1 MKKTFLLFLL
11 FLNVLSFAK
20 AQIFEPVSWNISASN
35 INENNEIEV
44 TFKAT
49 MEKGWHI
56 YGTSLPENGPLPT
69 NFIFDLKNAK
79 TIEDQPVVHSKLE
92 KKFEPTFKMKLE
104 WFEEEA
110 VFTQRFKINNKEDY
124 YIKGYVEFMACDN
137 VTCLPP
143 DRADFEIG
151 TTNKEIVE
159 VPVLPLS
166 NIQCPSNQG
175 PFQFESIQKETGGKN
190 SQDLSK
196 GEEVENDYWQPVVE
210 EINSYGTTN
219 PSTEESSLWLIFLR
233 GIFYGLIAIVTPC
246 VWPIIP
252 MTVSFFLKRGNDP
265 KKGKRSALIYGL
277 SIILIYVVLG
287 LLITIIFGASALN
300 SLSTNAIFNILI
312 FALLVLFAISF
323 FGGFDIALPGTWS
336 SKIDQ
341 KADKATGLVSI
352 LLMAFTLVIV
362 SFSCTGPLI
371 GTLLVHV
378 SMEKSILAPAIGMLG
393 FAVALAGPFTIFA
406 FFPNWL
412 HNLPRSGG
420 WLNSVK
426 VVLGFLEVA
435 FALKFLSVADL
446 AYGWHIL
453 DREVFLALW
462 IVIFF
467 LLGVYLLGKIH
478 FRGDDD
484 PARVI
489 SVPRF
494 FLAMITFSFVIYLIP
509 GMFGAPLKAVSAF
522 APPMSTQ
529 DFNLQDNHVEAL
541 FEDYDEAMEYAARQ
555 KKPVI
560 LDFTGAGCVN
570 CRKMEVS
577 VWNNP
582 EVKELLTKDYV
593 LVTLWVDSRKHL
605 EEPFTVIE
613 NGKERM
619 ISTVGEKWSYL
630 QRHKFGANAQ
640 PYYVLLDNEG
650 SILNY
655 PFAFSENADEFIS
668 FLQQGLENYYDK

>member
-1 MKKTFLLFLL
+1 MKKTFLFFLFLS
-11 FLNVLSFAK
+11 VISFAK
-20 AQIFEPVSWNISASN
+20 AQLLEPVSWDISSSG
-35 INENNEIEV
+35 INENNEVEV
-44 TFKAT
+44 TFKAI
-49 MEKGWHI
+49 MEDGWHI
-56 YGTSLPENGPLPT
+56 YGTELPENGPLPT
-69 NFIFDLKNAK
+69 RFIFELKNAK
-79 TIEDQPVVHSKLE
+79 TVTDKPVIHSRLE
-92 KKFEPTFKMKLE
+92 KKFEPTFKMQLE
-104 WFEEEA
+104 WFEKEA
-110 VFTQRFKINNKEDY
+110 VFTQRFKISDKDDY
-124 YIKGYVEFMACDN
+124 SIKGYVEYMACDN
-137 VTCLPP
+137 TTCLPP
-143 DRADFEIG
+143 DRERFEIG
-151 TTNKEIVE
+151 TNVTGAT
-159 VPVLPLS
+159 PAS
-166 NIQCPSNQG
+166 NVRGASENG
-175 PFQFESIQKETGGKN
+175 FFQFEPVKNEPNKENDKVA
-190 SQDLSK
+190 
-196 GEEVENDYWQPVVE
+196 EEVAKNDVQNNYWEPVVGA
-210 EINSYGTTN
+210 INSYGTNNT
-219 PSTEESSLWLIFLR
+219 PIEEVSLWIIFLR
-233 GIFYGLIAIVTPC
+233 GIFYGLIAIITPC

-265 KKGKRSALIYGL
+265 KKGKKAALVYGL

-287 LLITIIFGASALN
+287 LLITLIFDSSALN
-300 SLSTNAIFNILI
+300 SLSTNAVFNILI

-336 SKIDQ
+336 SKIDR
-341 KADKATGLVSI
+341 KADNTTGLLSI

-378 SMEKSILAPAIGMLG
+378 SMEKSMLAPLIGMFG
-393 FAVALAGPFTIFA
+393 FSVALAGPFTIFA
-406 FFPNWL
+406 FFPSWL

-426 VVLGFLEVA
+426 VVLGFLELA

-446 AYGWHIL
+446 AYGWNLL

-478 FRGDDD
+478 FHGDD
-484 PARVI
+484 PIRVI

-494 FLAMITFSFVIYLIP
+494 FLGIIVFAFVVYLIP

-522 APPMSTQ
+522 TPPMSTQ
-529 DFNLQDNHVEAL
+529 DFNLQNNHVEAV

-555 KKPVI
+555 HKPVI
-560 LDFTGAGCVN
+560 VDFTGAGCVN
-570 CRKMEVS
+570 CRKMEVT

-593 LVTLWVDSRKHL
+593 LVTLWVDSRKDL
-605 EEPFTVIE
+605 DEPFTVIE
-613 NGKERM
+613 NGKERA
-619 ISTVGEKWSYL
+619 ITTVGEKWSYL

-640 PYYVLLDNEG
+640 PYYMLLDNDG
-650 SILNY
+650 NILNA

-668 FLQQGLENYYDK
+668 FLKTGLENFYAN